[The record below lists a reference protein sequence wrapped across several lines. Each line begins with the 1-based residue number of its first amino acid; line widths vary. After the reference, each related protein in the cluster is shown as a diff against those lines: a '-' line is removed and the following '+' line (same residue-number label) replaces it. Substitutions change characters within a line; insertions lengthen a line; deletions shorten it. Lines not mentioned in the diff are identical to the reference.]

1 MSNLMEN
8 RLHESSEEGAFP
20 AVDPDDGRPLLLLVN
35 SMSAEYREWSL
46 RSLHREFRLWL
57 LDARKATWDRPYLV
71 GQTAI
76 DALEVDAAITAAKE
90 LFARLP
96 FAGVLCYDELRIWAA
111 AQIAEALGVPAS
123 TPDAVLAC
131 RDKRLTRQRMEGRCQ
146 DAVRSLAVSDAAGAR
161 RAAEEIGYP
170 VVLKPRALAGS
181 EGVTRIDR
189 PDQVTREFAF
199 THGARFDEAPCFDEG
214 VLVEEYLDGP
224 EVTVDAIVRGGEVR
238 PAFISHKKQDQAPTF
253 EETGHAVIGG
263 DPLLDDDPLRA
274 VVQSAHTAL
283 GFEHGV
289 THTEVRLTG
298 KGPRI
303 VEVNGRLGG
312 DLIPY
317 IGRLATGVDLAVAA
331 GRLAV
336 GGTPDL
342 TPTRRWTAAIRFYY
356 PPHDMVLEDVRLDS
370 GRLPPGIWEVKPLAG
385 PGSRLRLPPRAFMSG
400 RLAAGFALGAD
411 EAACQRSLD
420 ELGGLLRVRGRPI
433 DE

>member
-8 RLHESSEEGAFP
+8 RLHESSGEGAFP

-46 RSLHREFRLWL
+46 HSLHREFRLWL

-76 DALEVDAAITAAKE
+76 DALDVDAAIAAARD

-111 AQIAEALGVPAS
+111 ARIAEALGVPAS

-131 RDKRLTRQRMEGRCQ
+131 RDKRLTRQRMEEMCPG
-146 DAVRSLAVSDAAGAR
+146 AVRSIAVSDAAGAR
-161 RAAEEIGYP
+161 RAAEAIGYP

-181 EGVTRIDR
+181 EGVTRVDR
-189 PDQVTREFAF
+189 PDQVNREFAF
-199 THGARFDEAPCFDEG
+199 ADGARFDEAPRFAEG

-224 EVTVDAIVRGGEVR
+224 EITVDAIVRHGEVR

-253 EETGHAVIGG
+253 EETGHVVISG
-263 DPLLDDDPLRA
+263 DPLLDDESLRA
-274 VVQSAHTAL
+274 AVQSAHTAL

-317 IGRLATGVDLAVAA
+317 VGRLATGVDLAVAA
-331 GRLAV
+331 GRLAA
-336 GGTPDL
+336 GEIPDL
-342 TPTRRWTAAIRFYY
+342 TPTRRWTGAIRFYY
-356 PPHDMVLEDVRLDS
+356 PPHDMVLEEVRLDS
-370 GRLPPGIWEVKPLAG
+370 DRLPPGIWEVKPLAE
-385 PGSRLRLPPRAFMSG
+385 PGSRLVLPPRAFMSA
-400 RLAAGFALGAD
+400 RLAAGFALGVD

-420 ELGGLLRVRGRPI
+420 ELGALLQVRGRLI
-433 DE
+433 NE